1 VRQWAGLCDLPDGR
15 GPAEPPSPTGS
26 FVDYSFSGV
35 NLDTVAFA
43 PKESM
48 QFGRALQRVM
58 SSIVLSDPRSYD
70 AVYLSKIDIANG
82 VYRVW
87 LQTWDISK
95 LGMVLPTAPGEEPL
109 MAFPLALPM
118 GRVESPPYFTAIT
131 ETARDLANS
140 NLRRTPRLP
149 VQRLEAV
156 ASTPLPDSGC
166 VTPRNRAASQVGAT
180 VRHEGRPPLATVEV
194 FVDDFLLLAQT
205 ESQKERVLR
214 ETLHAVDS
222 VPAPSLV
229 VGSTRTPGTVIR
241 EENDEGGCLLVNHE
255 SHLGLGF

>member
-1 VRQWAGLCDLPDGR
+1 M
-15 GPAEPPSPTGS
+15 
-26 FVDYSFSGV
+26 DYSFSGV
-35 NLDTVAFA
+35 NLDTVSFA

-58 SSIVLSDPRSYD
+58 SSIVLSDPRYD

-87 LQTWDISK
+87 LQTWDTSK

-109 MAFPLALPM
+109 EAFPLALPM

-149 VQRLEAV
+149 VQRLELPQHLYRTQVVSPHATAQPPKSVQRSVTRV
-156 ASTPLPDSGC
+156 ARRLRPSRCMSTISCCLPRRSRKRSAYCAKPCMPLIQCCALSRRRIHPNAW
-166 VTPRNRAASQVGAT
+166 NR
-180 VRHEGRPPLATVEV
+180 HP
-194 FVDDFLLLAQT
+194 
-205 ESQKERVLR
+205 
-214 ETLHAVDS
+214 
-222 VPAPSLV
+222 
-229 VGSTRTPGTVIR
+229 
-241 EENDEGGCLLVNHE
+241 
-255 SHLGLGF
+255 